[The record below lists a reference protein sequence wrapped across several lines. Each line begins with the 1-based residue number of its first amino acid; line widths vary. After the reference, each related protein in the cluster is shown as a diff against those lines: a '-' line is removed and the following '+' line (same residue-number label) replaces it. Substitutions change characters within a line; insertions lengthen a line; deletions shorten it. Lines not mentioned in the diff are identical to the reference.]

1 MTTTTMTATT
11 TATASGPGDTAPAE
25 RPARRQPR
33 LIRHDDLPAQ
43 HGAGPVDHIGV
54 DDVLALLP
62 KLATWP
68 PRSKDSSPRL
78 RGAATILTW
87 LLTHPGQGW
96 QQRWRA
102 AGADQGTGWI
112 DEVIADDPRSPVVK
126 RNTTI
131 GGLNSL
137 LLARVVLPSYG
148 FLTSYNACLLFRQV
162 QQVFTPELFVR
173 MQQVAQQAGMAPRH
187 VREGLT
193 AIAKMVIHTGRD
205 TPGLRAQDVYEYR
218 AHGINEKGQAPVGT
232 YAAWELLRGAG
243 VLAGA
248 AALGQELRRGQRPTA
263 ELVDRHQIQCQRV
276 REVLIR
282 YLDERR
288 PALDYGSFT
297 SLASRLA
304 GTFWADIEAHHPGI
318 DTLNLPPQVA
328 EAWKQ
333 RMLFITTP
341 GKKPRPRKNPFELF
355 VRVRAFY
362 LDIAEWALEDPSWA
376 PWAVPSPIRR
386 ADTEGLQKHYKK
398 ATAEMHQRVRER
410 LPNLPA
416 LVETA
421 EGHRAQQTALLTA
434 AKATPVG
441 GAFTHD
447 GAHYRRVIHNYST
460 NYVKYSDP
468 GTPGTVLIEK
478 VDTGQRSDITREEQD
493 AFWAWAIIQTLRLT
507 GVRVE
512 ELLELT
518 HLALVSYRLPDTGE
532 IIPLLQIAPSKSDE
546 ERLLL
551 VSPELASVLATIV
564 TRLRESNNRTVPLTA
579 RYDDHERVTG
589 PPLPH
594 LFQRKIGWRATV
606 IGTTYVYDLLTATID
621 HAGIHDSTGQPLRF
635 TPHDF
640 RRMFV
645 TEAVTGGLPVH
656 IAARLLGHHN
666 IATTQAYLAVFQDEL
681 IRTYRAFLDQ
691 RRATRPP
698 AEYREPTTEEWR
710 EFQQHFQLRKL
721 ELGTCGRPY
730 GTPCK
735 HEHACI
741 RCPMLRVE
749 PKQRSRL
756 IEIIRNLQD
765 RVIDARDNGWHG
777 EAQGLQTS
785 LQAARDKLANLERT
799 LNNRHTSVTNLGMP
813 ILPEPPQ

>member
-1 MTTTTMTATT
+1 MTMTTTT
-11 TATASGPGDTAPAE
+11 GPVLVDAAPAE
-25 RPARRQPR
+25 RAAHRRPR

-43 HGAGPVDHIGV
+43 HGVGPVDHLAA

-62 KLATWP
+62 LVPTWP
-68 PRSKDSSPRL
+68 QRAKDSSPRL
-78 RGAATILTW
+78 RGARTILTW

-96 QQRWRA
+96 QQRWHA
-102 AGADQGTGWI
+102 AGADRGTGWI
-112 DEVIADDPRSPVVK
+112 DDIIADDPRTPVVK
-126 RNTTI
+126 RNATI

-148 FLTSYNACLLFRQV
+148 FLASYNACLLFRHV
-162 QQVFTPELFVR
+162 EQVFAPELFAR
-173 MQQVAQQAGMAPRH
+173 MRQVAQDSGMQPRH

-205 TPGLRAQDVYEYR
+205 TARLTARDVYEYR
-218 AHGINEKGQAPVGT
+218 AHGINGQGQAPVGT

-243 VLAGA
+243 VLTGVGP
-248 AALGQELRRGQRPTA
+248 LGEELRRGQRPTA
-263 ELVDRHQIQCQRV
+263 ELVDRHHIQCRAV
-276 REVLIR
+276 RDVLIR
-282 YLDERR
+282 YLNERR
-288 PALDYGSFT
+288 PALDYGTFE

-304 GTFWADIEAHHPGI
+304 GTFWADIERHHPGI
-318 DTLNLPPQVA
+318 DTLDLPPEVA

-333 RMLFITTP
+333 RMLLVTTP
-341 GKKPRPRKNPFELF
+341 GKKVRPRKNPSELF
-355 VRVRAFY
+355 VRVRGFY
-362 LDIAEWALEDPSWA
+362 LDIAHWALEDPSWA

-398 ATAEMHQRVRER
+398 TTAEMHQRVRER
-410 LPNLPA
+410 LPHLPG
-416 LVETA
+416 LVEA
-421 EGHRAQQTALLTA
+421 AHSHRRQQTALLA
-434 AKATPVG
+434 AARASAIEDSFEHNG
-441 GAFTHD
+441 IR
-447 GAHYRRVIHNYST
+447 YRRVTHTYSPK
-460 NYVKYSDP
+460 YIKYSHP
-468 GTPGTVLIEK
+468 GTPGTVLIENI
-478 VDTGQRSDITREEQD
+478 DTGERTDITREEED
-493 AFWAWAIIQTLRLT
+493 AFWAWAIIEALRLT

-512 ELLELT
+512 ELLEIT

-532 IIPLLQIAPSKSDE
+532 IVPLLQIVPSKSDE

-564 TRLRESNNRTVPLTA
+564 TRLREHNEGNIPRVA

-594 LFQRKIGWRATV
+594 LFQRRIGWRPTV
-606 IGTTYVYDLLTATID
+606 IGMTYVYDLLGDTID
-621 HAGIHDSTGQPLRF
+621 RAGLQDPTGQPLRY

-656 IAARLLGHHN
+656 IAARLLGHHS
-666 IATTQAYLAVFQDEL
+666 IATTQAYLAVFQDDL
-681 IRTYRAFLDQ
+681 IRAYRSFLDK
-691 RRATRPP
+691 RRATRPQT
-698 AEYREPTTEEWR
+698 EYREPTAEEWR

-741 RCPMLRVE
+741 RCPMLRVD
-749 PKQRSRL
+749 PKQRQRI

-765 RVIDARDNGWHG
+765 RTTEARMNNWRG
-777 EAQGLQTS
+777 EVQGLQTS
-785 LQAARDKLANLERT
+785 LQAAREKLASLERT
-799 LNNRHTSVTNLGMP
+799 HKNGRTSVTNLGMP
-813 ILPEPPQ
+813 MLPEPPQ